1 MREAILL
8 FGGEALLPQLR
19 RALAPLKVYIR
30 PIGPEDYGRPIG
42 ELAGGEAAGEG
53 AAPCAGPEFPEPM
66 AVFAGFFGNR
76 MDIALAALR
85 KAKIRIDRKAVLTA
99 TNRQWTALT
108 LYEELGKE
116 HVAMLRHRRAHRPK
130 EEMAE

>member
-1 MREAILL
+1 
-8 FGGEALLPQLR
+8 
-19 RALAPLKVYIR
+19 
-30 PIGPEDYGRPIG
+30 
-42 ELAGGEAAGEG
+42 
-53 AAPCAGPEFPEPM
+53 M

-116 HVAMLRHRRAHRPK
+116 HAAMQQHLRAHRPK
-130 EEMAE
+130 EEPKE

>member
-53 AAPCAGPEFPEPM
+53 TAPCAGPKFPEPM

-116 HVAMLRHRRAHRPK
+116 HAAMQRHLRAHRPK

>member
-19 RALAPLKVYIR
+19 RVLAPLKVYIR
-30 PIGPEDYGRPIG
+30 PIAPGDYGRPIG
-42 ELAGGEAAGEG
+42 ELVGGEAAGEG

-116 HVAMLRHRRAHRPK
+116 HAAMQRHLRAHRPK